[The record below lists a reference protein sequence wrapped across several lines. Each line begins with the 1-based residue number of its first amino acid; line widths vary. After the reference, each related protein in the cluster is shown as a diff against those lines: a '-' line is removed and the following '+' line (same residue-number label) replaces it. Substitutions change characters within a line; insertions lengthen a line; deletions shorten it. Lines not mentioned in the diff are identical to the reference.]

1 MTATPIRS
9 SSDVSTASR
18 AASTAAPQGTPSA
31 TAKNAAGSPGA
42 IDPQAV
48 TISGLVLVPSYS
60 PNAPVVESLRSVET
74 VDRDLG
80 KGGHPG
86 QYPYTRGLFPQG
98 YRTRL
103 WTMRQFA
110 GFGSADDTNKR
121 FKYLLAAAKSSTA
134 ANTGL
139 STAFDLPT
147 LMGRDSDDEL
157 CVGEVGKCGVAISTI
172 EDMHRLYAD
181 IPIDA
186 VTVSQTI
193 NGPAAVIWAMYLAH
207 ALQRGISWSTL
218 GGTLQNDILKEFH
231 SQNEFIYPPEP
242 SVKLVVDTIEFQSKF
257 VPRWNSVS
265 ISGYHIREAGS
276 TATQE
281 LAFTL
286 RDGMEYVEAC
296 LERGMD
302 IDGFAPRLS
311 FFFNAHNEFF
321 EELCKLRAARRIWAR
336 VMKNRYGAKNERSW
350 FMKTHVQTAGCSLTE
365 QQPLNNIVR
374 VAYQAMA
381 AVLGG
386 CQSLHTD
393 SMDETL
399 GLPTEQAVTVAL
411 RTQQI
416 LAHETGVTRVTDPL
430 GGSWFIEQL
439 TDTIEREALTFIDE
453 IDRMGDYADW
463 RPAGGGRAAGSASAS
478 NASAASSAGAD
489 LTSHPA
495 YQSRRT
501 FGRAA
506 INGINKGYFRRQIA
520 EASYRFSEECEA
532 GDRIIVGVNAY
543 VDKDEKRPI
552 EILQIPHT
560 VEIEQCERLSAFKTR
575 RDAALVARALDN
587 IRDVCRGKKPRHT
600 LGALSGAAATV
611 AGGSGGGA
619 EGRGGAGL
627 TSADPSALGLHA
639 TNVMPALVE
648 GALVNCTLG
657 EMVQAMADV
666 YGRYTGGPEW

>member
-1 MTATPIRS
+1 MTSIT
-9 SSDVSTASR
+9 
-18 AASTAAPQGTPSA
+18 G
-31 TAKNAAGSPGA
+31 PG
-42 IDPQAV
+42 IDPNTGKIDPHAV
-48 TISGLVLVPSYS
+48 TISGIVLD
-60 PNAPVVESLRSVET
+60 PVYGPPETGHTLPESLQNIE
-74 VDRDLG
+74 RDIAA
-80 KGGHPG
+80 PG
-86 QYPYTRGLFPQG
+86 QFPYTRGLFPHG

-121 FKYLLAAAKSSTA
+121 FKYLLEAGKTTKTR

-147 LMGRDSDDEL
+147 LMGRDSDDPL
-157 CVGEVGKCGVAISTI
+157 SMGEVGKCGVAIDTI

-181 IPIDA
+181 IPIDK

-193 NGPAAVIWAMYLAH
+193 NGPAAVIWAMYLAM
-207 ALQRGISWSTL
+207 AKQRGFDFNDL

-231 SQNEFIYPPEP
+231 SQNEFIYPPEA
-242 SVKLVVDTIEFQSKF
+242 SVKLVVDTIEFQSQYCRK
-257 VPRWNSVS
+257 WNSVS

-296 LERGMD
+296 LHRGLD
-302 IDGFAPRLS
+302 IDQFAPRLS

-321 EELCKLRAARRIWAR
+321 EEIAKLRAARRIWAR
-336 VMKNRYGAKNERSW
+336 MMRDRYGAKNERSW

-381 AVLGG
+381 GVLGG

-416 LAHETGVTRVTDPL
+416 LAHETGVTRTVDPL
-430 GGSWFIEQL
+430 GGSWFIETL
-439 TDTIEREALTFIDE
+439 TDKVEAEALNYIEE
-453 IDRMGDYADW
+453 IDNM
-463 RPAGGGRAAGSASAS
+463 AGGPWTPSGTGVPPV
-478 NASAASSAGAD
+478 SSSTPSSRCTGVTPVSPTPSPTPD
-489 LTSHPA
+489 LTSTMYSGGVIA
-495 YQSRRT
+495 
-501 FGRAA
+501 
-506 INGINKGYFRRQIA
+506 GIHKGYFRRQIA

-532 GDRIIVGVNAY
+532 GDRIIVGVNEY
-543 VDKDEKRPI
+543 IDENEERPI
-552 EILQIPHT
+552 DILTIPDT
-560 VEIEQCERLSAFKTR
+560 VETEQVQRLEDFKKR
-575 RDAALVARALDN
+575 RDPAAVAAALDV
-587 IRDVCRGKKPRHT
+587 IRETCRKN
-600 LGALSGAAATV
+600 
-611 AGGSGGGA
+611 
-619 EGRGGAGL
+619 E
-627 TSADPSALGLHA
+627 
-639 TNVMPALVE
+639 NVMPALID
-648 GALVNCTLG
+648 GALANCTLG
-657 EMVQAMADV
+657 EMVQAMADI

>member
-1 MTATPIRS
+1 VSHTNAPRIINQRPAAT
-9 SSDVSTASR
+9 V
-18 AASTAAPQGTPSA
+18 
-31 TAKNAAGSPGA
+31 
-42 IDPQAV
+42 DPNAV
-48 TISGLVLVPSYS
+48 TISGLALDPVYTPD
-60 PNAPVVESLRSVET
+60 APAESIRHHA
-74 VDRDLG
+74 RDIAA
-80 KGGHPG
+80 PG
-86 QYPYTRGLFPQG
+86 EFPYTRGLFPQG

-110 GFGSADDTNKR
+110 GFGSADDTNRR
-121 FKYLLAAAKSSTA
+121 FKYLLEAAKTSKTK

-147 LMGRDSDDEL
+147 LMGRDSDDPL
-157 CVGEVGKCGVAISTI
+157 SLGEVGKCGVAIDTI

-181 IPIDA
+181 IPIDQ

-193 NGPAAVIWAMYLAH
+193 NGPACVIWAMYLAM
-207 ALQRGISWSTL
+207 AEQRRICWDTL

-231 SQNEFIYPPEP
+231 SQNEFIYPPEA
-242 SVKLVVDTIEFQSKF
+242 SVKLVVDTIEYQSQV
-257 VPRWNSVS
+257 VPKWNSVS

-296 LERGMD
+296 LHRGLP
-302 IDGFAPRLS
+302 IDSFAPRLS

-321 EELCKLRAARRIWAR
+321 EEIAKLRAARRIWAR
-336 VMKNRYGAKNERSW
+336 MMRDRYGAKSDRSW

-416 LAHETGVTRVTDPL
+416 LAHETGVTRTVDPL
-430 GGSWFIEQL
+430 GGSYFM
-439 TDTIEREALTFIDE
+439 EALTDAVEGEALRYIADID
-453 IDRMGDYADW
+453 DM
-463 RPAGGGRAAGSASAS
+463 AGGPWAPARVGELTNGDFYSGGVVAGI
-478 NASAASSAGAD
+478 
-489 LTSHPA
+489 H
-495 YQSRRT
+495 
-501 FGRAA
+501 
-506 INGINKGYFRRQIA
+506 KGYFRRQIA

-532 GDRIIVGVNAY
+532 HDRIIVGVNEYIDNSA
-543 VDKDEKRPI
+543 ERPI
-552 EILQIPHT
+552 DILQIGPE
-560 VEIEQCERLSAFKTR
+560 VETEQVERLAAFKKR
-575 RDAALVARALDN
+575 RDTDAVARALDAV
-587 IRDVCRGKKPRHT
+587 RTACRKN
-600 LGALSGAAATV
+600 
-611 AGGSGGGA
+611 
-619 EGRGGAGL
+619 E
-627 TSADPSALGLHA
+627 
-639 TNVMPALVE
+639 NVMPALVA
-648 GALVNCTLG
+648 GAHANCTLG
-657 EMVQAMADV
+657 EMVQAMADI

>member
-1 MTATPIRS
+1 MSTTSTRS
-9 SSDVSTASR
+9 VS
-18 AASTAAPQGTPSA
+18 PSV
-31 TAKNAAGSPGA
+31 PPL
-42 IDPQAV
+42 DPQAV
-48 TISGLVLVPSYS
+48 TISGIVLDPAYG
-60 PNAPVVESLRSVET
+60 PQAQGFKQAESLSNLE
-74 VDRDLG
+74 RDVAV
-80 KGGHPG
+80 PG
-86 QYPYTRGLFPQG
+86 AYPYTRGLFPEG

-110 GFGSADDTNKR
+110 GFGSADDTNQR
-121 FKYLLAAAKSSTA
+121 FKYLLSAAKGTK

-147 LMGRDSDDEL
+147 LMGRDSDDDL
-157 CVGEVGKCGVAISTI
+157 SMGEVGKCGVAIDTI

-181 IPIDA
+181 IPVGE

-193 NGPAAVIWAMYLAH
+193 NGPACVIWAMYLAM
-207 ALQRGISWSTL
+207 AKQRGISWSTL

-257 VPRWNSVS
+257 VPKWNSVS

-276 TATQE
+276 TAPQE

-296 LERGMD
+296 IERGLD
-302 IDGFAPRLS
+302 VESFAPRLS
-311 FFFNAHNEFF
+311 FFFNSHNEFF
-321 EELCKLRAARRIWAR
+321 EEICKLRAARRIWAR
-336 VMKNRYGAKNERSW
+336 AMRHRYGAKSDRSL

-411 RTQQI
+411 RTQQF
-416 LAHETGVTRVTDPL
+416 LAHETGVTRVVDPL
-430 GGSWFIEQL
+430 GGSWFIEQM
-439 TDTIEREALTFIDE
+439 TDKMEEEALRFIAE
-453 IDRMGDYADW
+453 IDDMGDYGN
-463 RPAGGGRAAGSASAS
+463 GGPRNSVRQIEKGAA
-478 NASAASSAGAD
+478 
-489 LTSHPA
+489 LESHPA
-495 YQSRRT
+495 YARRT
-501 FGRAA
+501 NYGRSCVA
-506 INGINKGYFRRQIA
+506 GINRGYFRRSIA

-543 VDKDEKRPI
+543 ADNDEKRPI
-552 EILQIPHT
+552 DILNISAQ
-560 VEIEQCERLSAFKTR
+560 VEVDQVARLKAFKAR
-575 RDAALVARALDN
+575 RDPKMVERALQN
-587 IRDVCRGKKPRHT
+587 IRLACRGEAYTPVNE
-600 LGALSGAAATV
+600 LGIDVVASGI
-611 AGGSGGGA
+611 
-619 EGRGGAGL
+619 
-627 TSADPSALGLHA
+627 HK
-639 TNVMPALVE
+639 TNVMPALVD
-648 GALVNCTLG
+648 GALANCTLG
-657 EMVQAMADV
+657 EMVQAMADI
-666 YGRYTGGPEW
+666 YGRYNGGPEW

>member
-1 MTATPIRS
+1 MYN
-9 SSDVSTASR
+9 DGMSTTSRTHIASIH
-18 AASTAAPQGTPSA
+18 S
-31 TAKNAAGSPGA
+31 N
-42 IDPQAV
+42 IDPHAV
-48 TISGLVLVPSYS
+48 TISGLVLSPSYG
-60 PNAPVVESLRSVET
+60 PEGQAAPGVTYSLPDSLQPANISTE
-74 VDRDLG
+74 LPP
-80 KGGHPG
+80 PG
-86 QYPYTRGLFPQG
+86 VFPYTRGLFPNG

-121 FKYLLAAAKSSTA
+121 FKYLLDAAKGTK

-157 CVGEVGKCGVAISTI
+157 SIGEVGRCGVAISTI

-181 IPIDA
+181 IPVGQ

-207 ALQRGISWSTL
+207 AVQRGVSWDTL

-257 VPRWNSVS
+257 VPKWHSVS

-296 LERGMD
+296 MERGLNVD
-302 IDGFAPRLS
+302 DFAPRLS
-311 FFFNAHNEFF
+311 FFFNSHNEFF
-321 EELCKLRAARRIWAR
+321 EEICKLRAARRIWAR
-336 VMKNRYGAKNERSW
+336 MMKDRYGATGEKSW
-350 FMKTHVQTAGCSLTE
+350 YMKTHVQTAGCSLTE

-374 VAYQAMA
+374 VAFQAMA
-381 AVLGG
+381 GVLGG

-430 GGSWFIEQL
+430 GGSWFIEHL
-439 TDTIEREALTFIDE
+439 TDTMEQGALEYIAE
-453 IDRMGDYADW
+453 IDGMGDS
-463 RPAGGGRAAGSASAS
+463 PSPLGGGPGRGGRSAQ
-478 NASAASSAGAD
+478 SAAPKTAGVYA
-489 LTSHPA
+489 PCRE
-495 YQSRRT
+495 Y
-501 FGRAA
+501 GRGVVS
-506 INGINKGYFRRQIA
+506 GINKGYFRRQIA

-543 VDKDEKRPI
+543 VDPDEKRPI
-552 EILQIPHT
+552 EILQISHD
-560 VEIEQCERLSAFKTR
+560 VETQQNVRLADFKNR
-575 RDAALVARALDN
+575 RDAKAVAAALDR
-587 IRDVCRGKKPRHT
+587 IRKTCREGDP
-600 LGALSGAAATV
+600 GSNAAGAANAYPQ
-611 AGGSGGGA
+611 SA
-619 EGRGGAGL
+619 E
-627 TSADPSALGLHA
+627 ALGLNKH
-639 TNVMPALVE
+639 NVMPALVHA
-648 GALVNCTLG
+648 ALCNCTLG